1 MKISTDMTSKVNLV
15 KEIANLLR
23 GPYTSEKYG
32 NVIIPMAIIRRF
44 DCILESKNKEIKDL
58 LTQMEGKNFSDEFLE
73 DLVSKKCG
81 VPFFNRK
88 CMSLENL
95 VGNSDNIDANFLEF
109 LFNF

>member
-58 LTQMEGKNFSDEFLE
+58 LTQMESKRSIIQNNIFCFTRSKNY
-73 DLVSKKCG
+73 KTHKH
-81 VPFFNRK
+81 K
-88 CMSLENL
+88 HKY
-95 VGNSDNIDANFLEF
+95 
-109 LFNF
+109 